1 MEKDPSIPP
10 LASEPQRSNLHPGVI
25 LRRLY
30 QWVIHWA
37 RTPHAKTALVLI
49 AFAESSFFPIPPD
62 VLLIAMGVSAPQGAI
77 GYAGLCLVGS
87 VLGGMA
93 GYAIGLGLWSIV
105 SEWFFAYIPGFTP
118 EVFQKVST
126 LYSDNAFW
134 AVFAAGFSPIP
145 YKVFTIAAGATQ
157 ISFMTFV
164 VASILSRGLRFFLIG
179 GALRVFGP
187 SVRQILEKYF
197 DLFSIA
203 FLVLL
208 IGGFIVVKMLL

>member
-1 MEKDPSIPP
+1 MLPH
-10 LASEPQRSNLHPGVI
+10 LSESSSTRSRFHPGTI
-25 LRRLY
+25 FRRLY
-30 QWVIHWA
+30 DWVIHWA
-37 RTPHAKTALVLI
+37 DTPHAKVALFLI

-62 VLLIAMGVSAPQGAI
+62 VLLIAMGVGASSRALSF
-77 GYAGLCLVGS
+77 AGICLVGS
-87 VLGGMA
+87 IAGGMV
-93 GYAIGLGLWSIV
+93 GYAIGTVMWTVI
-105 SEWFFAYIPGFTP
+105 SEWFYAYVPGFTP

-157 ISFMTFV
+157 INFAIFV

-179 GALRVFGP
+179 GALRIFGP
-187 SVRQILEKYF
+187 SVKEILEKYF
-197 DLFSIA
+197 DLFSIV

-208 IGGFIVVKMLL
+208 IGGFVLVKLLL